1 MYTDFQDFLRALDK
15 AGELRRIKTPLS
27 PHLEI
32 TEVADRCMKMPWGGP
47 ALLIENPAAPPPSPL
62 LIYNQNEEGG
72 RISLGEERGG
82 IPLAINTLGSK
93 KRMAMALGVD
103 DVEEIACEIDEL
115 LKAEVPGGILEK
127 VKAVKKLARFAK
139 ASPKT
144 VGGGICQ
151 EVVLQ
156 GGEVDLGRLPIL
168 HCWPEDAG
176 PFITLPMIFTHDPN
190 NGKRNVGM
198 YRMQVYDKNTTG
210 MHWQMHKVGAEHMKL
225 AAEKRRNIEVA
236 VALGGDPAY
245 MFSAIAPLPPGIDEM
260 LFAGFL
266 RREPARLVQCK
277 TVDIK
282 VPADA
287 EIVLEGYVDP
297 TESRTEGP
305 FGDHTGY
312 YSLAENFPVFHITCM
327 TMRAK
332 PVYPATIVGIPPME
346 DGYMGKAVER
356 IFLPLIRL
364 TVPEILD
371 INLPVEACFHN
382 MAFVRIRK
390 RYPGHAYK
398 VMNAIWGLGGLM
410 FTKFIFVFEED
421 VDVHDLRDVLFRI
434 GANCDPARDS
444 LISRG
449 PIDHLDHAVDITG
462 YGGKIGF
469 DCTHKTKAEGYPREW
484 PGLIKM
490 SEDVKKKID
499 GIWGELGI

>member
-1 MYTDFQDFLRALDK
+1 MYTDFQDFLRALQS
-15 AGELRRIKTPLS
+15 AGELKRVRYPLS
-27 PHLEI
+27 PKLEI
-32 TEVADRCMKMPWGGP
+32 TEVADRCMKMPGGGP
-47 ALLIENPAAPPPSPL
+47 ALLIENPAG
-62 LIYNQNEEGG
+62 YNM
-72 RISLGEERGG
+72 
-82 IPLAINTLGSK
+82 PVAINTMGSK
-93 KRMAMALGVD
+93 KRMAMALGVS
-103 DVEEIACEIDEL
+103 DVEEVACEIEGL
-115 LKAEVPGGILEK
+115 LKPEVPARISD
-127 VKAVKKLARFAK
+127 KLKMLGKLGRFAK
-139 ASPKT
+139 SSPKS
-144 VGGGICQ
+144 VASGICQ
-151 EVVLQ
+151 EVVLR
-156 GGEVDLGRLPIL
+156 GDEVDLSLLPVL

-176 PFITLPMIFTHDPN
+176 PFITLPLVFTHDPN
-190 NGKRNVGM
+190 TGKRNVGM
-198 YRMQVYDKNTTG
+198 YRMQVFDKKTTA

-225 AAEKRRNIEVA
+225 AAEKRKNIEVA

-245 MFSAIAPLPPGIDEM
+245 TFSALAPLPPGIDEM

-266 RREPARLVQCK
+266 RKEPARLVKAK
-277 TVDIK
+277 TVDIEI
-282 VPADA
+282 PADA
-287 EIVLEGYVDP
+287 EIVLEGYIDP
-297 TESRTEGP
+297 DERRTEGP

-312 YSLAENFPVFHITCM
+312 YSLADEFPVFHVTCM

-356 IFLPLIRL
+356 IFLPLIRVS
-364 TVPEILD
+364 VPEILD

-382 MAFVRIRK
+382 MAFVKIRK

-449 PIDHLDHAVDITG
+449 PIDQLDHATDIVG

-469 DCTHKTKAEGYPREW
+469 DCTHKRREEGFPREW
-484 PGLIKM
+484 PKLITM
-490 SEDVKKKID
+490 SEDIKRKVD
-499 GIWGELGI
+499 TVWADLGI